1 MSSRSAIGKLS
12 SPAPD
17 TGSPRMSSQRPAL
30 PNPVR
35 GDVFSA
41 RLDPTEGSEQAGTR
55 PVVVISR
62 DSINANS
69 PVVVVVPVTDAAN
82 VKRLYPSHAQLPKGS
97 GGLKME
103 SVAKAEQIRA
113 IQTSRLVSYY
123 GRLNRE
129 ILARIEEAIKITLA
143 LK

>member
-1 MSSRSAIGKLS
+1 MVSQRSA
-12 SPAPD
+12 
-17 TGSPRMSSQRPAL
+17 L
-30 PNPVR
+30 PKPVR

-55 PVVVISR
+55 PVVVVSR

-69 PVVVVVPVTDAAN
+69 PVVVIVPVTDAAN
-82 VKRLYPSHAQLPKGS
+82 VKRLYPSHAHLAKGS
-97 GGLKME
+97 GGLNMD

-113 IQTSRLVSYY
+113 IQVSRFVGYC
-123 GRLNRE
+123 GRLDRE
-129 ILARIEEAIKITLA
+129 VLARIEDAIKITLA

>member
-1 MSSRSAIGKLS
+1 MS
-12 SPAPD
+12 
-17 TGSPRMSSQRPAL
+17 TQRPVL
-30 PNPVR
+30 PKPVR

-55 PVVVISR
+55 PVVVLSR

-82 VKRLYPSHAQLPKGS
+82 AKRVYPSHAHLPKGP
-97 GGLKME
+97 GGLKMD

-113 IQTSRLVSYY
+113 IQVSRLVGYY
-123 GRLNRE
+123 GRMDRDALT
-129 ILARIEEAIKITLA
+129 RIEEGIEITLS

>member
-1 MSSRSAIGKLS
+1 
-12 SPAPD
+12 
-17 TGSPRMSSQRPAL
+17 MSSQRPAL
-30 PNPVR
+30 PKPVR

-55 PVVVISR
+55 PVVVVSR

-69 PVVVVVPVTDAAN
+69 PVVVIVPLTDAAN
-82 VKRLYPSHAQLPKGS
+82 VKRLYPSHAHLPKGA
-97 GGLKME
+97 GGLRMD

-113 IQTSRLVSYY
+113 IQTSRFIGYY
-123 GRLNRE
+123 GRLDRAA
-129 ILARIEEAIKITLA
+129 LDRIEEAIRITLA

>member
-1 MSSRSAIGKLS
+1 M
-12 SPAPD
+12 
-17 TGSPRMSSQRPAL
+17 TSQRPAV
-30 PNPVR
+30 PKPVR
-35 GDVFSA
+35 GDIFSA

-82 VKRLYPSHAQLPKGS
+82 VKRLYPSHAQLPSGS
-97 GGLKME
+97 GGLKMD

-113 IQTSRLVSYY
+113 IQVSRFVGYY
-123 GRLNRE
+123 GRLDRGL
-129 ILARIEEAIKITLA
+129 LARIEHAIGITLA
-143 LK
+143 LR

>member
-1 MSSRSAIGKLS
+1 MSPG
-12 SPAPD
+12 
-17 TGSPRMSSQRPAL
+17 MSSQRPAL

-41 RLDPTEGSEQAGTR
+41 RLDPAEGSEQAGTR

-82 VKRLYPSHAQLPKGS
+82 VKRLYPSHAHLAKGS
-97 GGLKME
+97 GGLTMD

-113 IQTSRLVSYY
+113 IQVSRFAGYC
-123 GRLNRE
+123 GRLDRD
-129 ILARIEEAIKITLA
+129 LLSRIEEAIKITLA

>member
-1 MSSRSAIGKLS
+1 MPMSTPK
-12 SPAPD
+12 PV
-17 TGSPRMSSQRPAL
+17 L
-30 PNPVR
+30 PKPIR

-55 PVVVISR
+55 PVVVFTR

-69 PVVVVVPVTDAAN
+69 PVVVVIPITDASN
-82 VKRLYPSHAQLPKGS
+82 VKRLYPSHAHLPKGS
-97 GGLKME
+97 GGLKQD

-113 IQTSRLVSYY
+113 IQLSRFVGYY
-123 GRLNRE
+123 GRLDTTAME
-129 ILARIEEAIKITLA
+129 RIEDAIRITLA

>member
-1 MSSRSAIGKLS
+1 
-12 SPAPD
+12 
-17 TGSPRMSSQRPAL
+17 MSSQRPPL
-30 PNPVR
+30 PKPVR

-41 RLDPTEGSEQAGTR
+41 RLDPTKGSEQAGTR
-55 PVVVISR
+55 PVVIVSR

-82 VKRLYPSHAQLPKGS
+82 VKRFYPSHTPLAKGS

-103 SVAKAEQIRA
+103 SIVKAEQITA
-113 IQTSRLVSYY
+113 VQVSRFVGYY
-123 GRLNRE
+123 GRLDRHA
-129 ILARIEEAIKITLA
+129 LTRIEEAIKITLA

>member
-1 MSSRSAIGKLS
+1 M
-12 SPAPD
+12 PV
-17 TGSPRMSSQRPAL
+17 L
-30 PNPVR
+30 PKPVR

-55 PVVVISR
+55 PVVVVSR

-69 PVVVVVPVTDAAN
+69 PVVVIIPLTDATN
-82 VKRLYPSHAQLPKGS
+82 VKRTYPSHTYLTKNS
-97 GGLKME
+97 GGLKMD

-113 IQTSRLVSYY
+113 IQISRFIGYY
-123 GRLNRE
+123 GRLE
-129 ILARIEEAIKITLA
+129 KDALARIEEAIRITLA

>member
-1 MSSRSAIGKLS
+1 
-12 SPAPD
+12 
-17 TGSPRMSSQRPAL
+17 
-30 PNPVR
+30 
-35 GDVFSA
+35 VFSA

-62 DSINANS
+62 DA
-69 PVVVVVPVTDAAN
+69 TN

-97 GGLKME
+97 GGLKMD

-113 IQTSRLVSYY
+113 IQVSRLAGYY
-123 GRLNRE
+123 GRLDRDVV
-129 ILARIEEAIKITLA
+129 LRIEEAIKITLA

>member
-1 MSSRSAIGKLS
+1 M
-12 SPAPD
+12 
-17 TGSPRMSSQRPAL
+17 TSQRPAL
-30 PNPVR
+30 PKPVR
-35 GDVFSA
+35 GDIFSA

-55 PVVVISR
+55 PVVVLTR

-82 VKRLYPSHAQLPKGS
+82 VKRLYPSHAQLPKGA
-97 GGLKME
+97 GGLKTD

-113 IQTSRLVSYY
+113 IQVSRFVGYY
-123 GRLNRE
+123 GRLDRRTLE
-129 ILARIEEAIKITLA
+129 RIEDAVQITLA

>member
-1 MSSRSAIGKLS
+1 M
-12 SPAPD
+12 
-17 TGSPRMSSQRPAL
+17 TGQRPAL
-30 PNPVR
+30 PKPVR

-69 PVVVVVPVTDAAN
+69 PVVVIVPVTDAAN
-82 VKRLYPSHAQLPKGS
+82 VKRVYPSHVQLPKGS
-97 GGLKME
+97 GGLKMD

-113 IQTSRLVSYY
+113 IQVSRFVGYY
-123 GRLNRE
+123 GRLE
-129 ILARIEEAIKITLA
+129 KEALTRIEDAIKITLA
-143 LK
+143 FR